1 MDRYAVIGNPIGHSK
16 SPFIHAC
23 FAAQT
28 GQTLHYEAIEAELD
42 HFPEAV
48 RQFLEE
54 GGKGMNVTV
63 PFKLQA
69 YKLADQLS
77 PRAEYAKA
85 VNTLILETDGSLTGD
100 NTDGVGLVRDL
111 SAHHVSIQERRVLVI
126 GAGGAVRGVLGPI
139 LEHEPARL
147 VIVNRTADKAREL
160 AKIFAHANP
169 GFGTIEGIGFEALA
183 ERAGKETFDLV
194 INGSSASLSKD
205 LPPLPDGLLGKQA
218 IAYDMAYGA
227 ECTVF
232 QRWAN
237 EQGAIMALDGLGML
251 VEQAAESFLLWRGVR
266 PDTTDVRRTLRTA
279 QAQDSLS

>member
-16 SPFIHAC
+16 SPFIHAS

-28 GQTLHYEAIEAELD
+28 GQTLQYEAIEAELD
-42 HFPEAV
+42 RFPETV
-48 RQFLEE
+48 RQFLAE

-69 YKLADQLS
+69 YELADRVS
-77 PRAEYAKA
+77 PRAESAKA
-85 VNTLILETDGSLTGD
+85 VNTLILEADGSLTGD

-111 SAHHVSIQERRVLVI
+111 NAHHVSIQARRVLVI

-139 LEHEPARL
+139 LEHQPARL
-147 VIVNRTADKAREL
+147 LIVNRTVDKAREL

-169 GFGTIEGIGFEALA
+169 GFVGNIEGISFEALA

-194 INGSSASLSKD
+194 INGSSASLAKD
-205 LPPLPDGLLGKQA
+205 LPPLPNGLFSKQA
-218 IAYDMAYGA
+218 IAYDMAYGP
-227 ECTVF
+227 ERTVF
-232 QRWAN
+232 QRWAS

-251 VEQAAESFLLWRGVR
+251 VEQAAESFFLWRGVR
-266 PDTTDVRRTLRTA
+266 PNTADVLRSLRAA
-279 QAQDSLS
+279 QA

>member
-16 SPFIHAC
+16 SPFIHAS

-28 GQTLHYEAIEAELD
+28 GQTLQYEAIEAELD
-42 HFPEAV
+42 RFPETV
-48 RQFLEE
+48 RQFLAE

-69 YKLADQLS
+69 YELADRVS
-77 PRAEYAKA
+77 PRAESAKA
-85 VNTLILETDGSLTGD
+85 VNTLILEADGSLTGD

-111 SAHHVSIQERRVLVI
+111 NAHHVSIQARRVLVI

-160 AKIFAHANP
+160 AKMFAHANP
-169 GFGTIEGIGFEALA
+169 GFVGNIEGIGFEALA

-205 LPPLPDGLLGKQA
+205 LPPLPDGLFGKQA
-218 IAYDMAYGA
+218 IAYDMAYGT
-227 ECTVF
+227 ERTVF
-232 QRWAN
+232 QRWAR

-251 VEQAAESFLLWRGVR
+251 VEQAAESFFLWRGVR
-266 PDTTDVRRTLRTA
+266 PNTADVLRSLRAA
-279 QAQDSLS
+279 QA

>member
-16 SPFIHAC
+16 SPFIHAS

-28 GQTLHYEAIEAELD
+28 GQALQYEAIEAELD

-69 YKLADQLS
+69 YELADRVS
-77 PRAEYAKA
+77 PRAESAKA
-85 VNTLILETDGSLTGD
+85 VNTLILEADGSLTGD

-111 SAHHVSIQERRVLVI
+111 SAHHVSIQERQILVI

-139 LEHEPARL
+139 LEHKPARL

-160 AKIFAHANP
+160 AKMFAHANP

-183 ERAGKETFDLV
+183 ERVGKETFDLV

-218 IAYDMAYGA
+218 IAYDMAYGT
-227 ECTVF
+227 ERTVF

-279 QAQDSLS
+279 QAQDSPS